1 MGAGWLEMD
10 CVRMKE
16 DQRVKDR
23 EEMELNG
30 RHPADP
36 DCEESDILEEILIE
50 DLAVDGICGVY

>member
-1 MGAGWLEMD
+1 MD